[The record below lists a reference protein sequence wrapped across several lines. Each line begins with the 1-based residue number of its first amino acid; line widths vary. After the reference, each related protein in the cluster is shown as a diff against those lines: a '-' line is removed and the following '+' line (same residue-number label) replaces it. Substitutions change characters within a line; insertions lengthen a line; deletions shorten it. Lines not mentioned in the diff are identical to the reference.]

1 MVKKKDLKKFSSEG
15 TERAVAWSR
24 VKVEPRQHLQSS
36 SRIHFLTVILVLGQ
50 Q

>member
-24 VKVEPRQHLQSS
+24 VKIKLRQHLQSS
-36 SRIHFLTVILVLGQ
+36 VESISLQ
-50 Q
+50 SS